1 MECYQSI
8 LRAAGS
14 HKREGAHSYSIGYRF
29 RDLGE
34 RMGFLFIYFW
44 MKLLHSS
51 LNFNKTVPLRKASE
65 AIKRKER
72 VCVPL
77 PRGETQQ
84 LPYSGKTFICR
95 LNSKWIHLHLPSQPA
110 PGAGWMTHNAT
121 QMSLPSRVHQLKL
134 INIPPH
140 AEDAPPAQRAAGHAM
155 AEHDDSRSGRG
166 SRSPGQQVYLAG
178 SREGHSEAL
187 ASLAHILCRQSW
199 VVYKSRA
206 EGIWLQRELS
216 ILAFRAQSIWAGVP
230 YRSTGC
236 HSL

>member
-1 MECYQSI
+1 MQNLVTFPVPNSYQSNK
-8 LRAAGS
+8 LFKNCSPA
-14 HKREGAHSYSIGYRF
+14 
-29 RDLGE
+29 
-34 RMGFLFIYFW
+34 LFILFHLVW
-44 MKLLHSS
+44 HQGLLKQ
-51 LNFNKTVPLRKASE
+51 NTVPRS
-65 AIKRKER
+65 KRKER

-155 AEHDDSRSGRG
+155 AEHDDSRSGLG

-187 ASLAHILCRQSW
+187 ASQAHILCRQSW